1 MDFRMVQ
8 IVWKGMSKMGRSID
22 NMVSELHTIDKDNK
36 YSICYM
42 CGRWQIRNV
51 VTGEGIDTDV
61 GFVDAKKWLLNDI
74 KQNRKGE

>member
-8 IVWKGMSKMGRSID
+8 IVWKGMSKMGRTID
-22 NMVSELHTIDKDNK
+22 DMLLELHKIDKTNK

>member
-1 MDFRMVQ
+1 MDQ
-8 IVWKGMSKMGRSID
+8 
-22 NMVSELHTIDKDNK
+22 NNK

-61 GFVDAKKWLLNDI
+61 SFADAKKWLLNDI
-74 KQNRKGE
+74 KQNRWSDENV

>member
-1 MDFRMVQ
+1 MMDFRMVQ
-8 IVWKGMSKMGRSID
+8 IVWKGMSKMKRAID
-22 NMVSELHTIDKDNK
+22 DMLSELHTIDKANN

-61 GFVDAKKWLLNDI
+61 SFADAKKWMLKNM
-74 KQNRKGE
+74 KG